1 MTEDFNG
8 ELNKFLRNSAASA
21 YAKGRLRQRLRRA
34 EGEQGVDRGHGLII
48 I

>member
-1 MTEDFNG
+1 MENFNG
-8 ELNKFLRNSAASA
+8 ELNKFLGKAAGSA

-34 EGEQGVDRGHGLII
+34 EGEQEVDRGHGLII